1 MKVSVIGTG
10 YVGLVTGAGFSELG
24 VDVVCVDNNEAK
36 IAQLQNGE
44 CPIHE
49 EQLPELLE
57 RNAKIERLKFT
68 TDLDTAVKESNVVI
82 VCVNTPS
89 IDSDGSADL
98 TDVLKV
104 TEQIAKSVVD
114 TTVVVIKSTVPVGTG
129 QRVKELIMSINPSAD
144 IHVASNPEFLSE
156 GTSVH
161 DFMNPSRIV
170 IGVESDEAKEILR
183 ELFLP
188 FILQEVPILFSN
200 LETAEMIKYASNAF
214 LATKIT
220 FINEIADLCEL
231 TGVDVRG
238 VAYGIGLDKRIGKDH
253 LRAGPGYGGLC
264 FPKDTIAL
272 VQTAR
277 NAGSP
282 VRIVEQVVD
291 INNQRKIN
299 MAQRIQSALGG
310 SVSKKTVAVLG
321 LTFKPGTDDI
331 RDSPSIAIIQKL
343 QELGAKIHA
352 HDPLAISNAQA
363 VLENVDY
370 FDDIY
375 KATRGVDAIVIATAW
390 DEYRNLNFDRLI
402 SDQHSPV
409 VIDLHNIY
417 DAQELSAKNIRFV
430 GVGQGQK
437 LFDR

>member
-1 MKVSVIGTG
+1 MKISVIGTG

-24 VDVVCVDNNEAK
+24 VDVVCVDNNESK
-36 IAQLQNGE
+36 IAQLNAGE

-57 RNAKIERLKFT
+57 RNATIERLKFT
-68 TDLDTAVKESNVVI
+68 TDLKGAVGESQVVL
-82 VCVNTPS
+82 VCVNTPA
-89 IDSDGSADL
+89 IESDGSADL
-98 TDVLKV
+98 TDVLTV
-104 TEQIAKSVVD
+104 TEDIAKSVAQP
-114 TTVVVIKSTVPVGTG
+114 TVLVIKSTVPVGTG
-129 QRVKELIMSINPSAD
+129 QKVKELIKSLNPAAD

-170 IGVESDEAKEILR
+170 IGVDSEEARETLR
-183 ELFLP
+183 ELYLP
-188 FILQEVPILFSN
+188 FILQDVPVLFSN

-220 FINEIADLCEL
+220 FINEIADLCEM

-238 VAYGIGLDKRIGKDH
+238 VAHGIGLDKRIGYEH

-282 VRIVEQVVD
+282 VRIVEQVVE
-291 INNQRKIN
+291 INNQRKVN
-299 MAQRIQSALGG
+299 MALRAKRALGG
-310 SVSKKTVAVLG
+310 SVSNKTIAVLG
-321 LTFKPGTDDI
+321 LTFKPGTDDL

-343 QELGAKIHA
+343 QELGANIHA
-352 HDPLAISNAQA
+352 HDPLAIPHAEEI
-363 VLENVDY
+363 LDNVNFFEDVY
-370 FDDIY
+370 EAISG
-375 KATRGVDAIVIATAW
+375 ADAIVIATAW
-390 DEYRNLNFDRLI
+390 DAYKDLNFDQMRADG
-402 SDQHSPV
+402 SAPV
-409 VIDLHNIY
+409 VIDLHNLY
-417 DAQELSAKNIRFV
+417 DAQELRAKNIRFF
-430 GVGQGQK
+430 GIGQGQK
-437 LFDR
+437 

>member
-331 RDSPSIAIIQKL
+331 RDSPSIAIIQRL
-343 QELGAKIHA
+343 QELGAKVHA
-352 HDPLAISNAQA
+352 HDPLAISHART
-363 VLENVDY
+363 VLENVEY
-370 FDDIY
+370 YDDIY
-375 KATRGVDAIVIATAW
+375 EATRGVDAIVIATAW
-390 DEYRNLNFDRLI
+390 EEYRDLNFDRLLT
-402 SDQHSPV
+402 DERSPV
-409 VIDLHNIY
+409 VIDLHNLY
-417 DAQELSAKNIRFV
+417 DAQELSAKNIRFF
-430 GVGQGQK
+430 GIGQGQK
-437 LFDR
+437 SLDS

>member
-170 IGVESDEAKEILR
+170 IGAESDEAKEILR

-188 FILQEVPILFSN
+188 FVLQEVPILFSN

-231 TGVDVRG
+231 TGVDIRG
-238 VAYGIGLDKRIGKDH
+238 VAYGIGLDKRIGRDH

-299 MAQRIQSALGG
+299 MAQRVQSALGG
-310 SVSKKTVAVLG
+310 SVNKKTVAILG

-331 RDSPSIAIIQKL
+331 RDSPSIAIIQRL
-343 QELGAKIHA
+343 QELGAIIHA
-352 HDPLAISNAQA
+352 HDPLAMPHARA
-363 VLENVDY
+363 VLENVEY
-370 FDDIY
+370 FDDVY
-375 KATRGVDAIVIATAW
+375 KAISGVDAIVIATAW
-390 DEYRNLNFDRLI
+390 DDYKDLNFERIL
-402 SDQHSPV
+402 SDESIPV
-409 VIDLHNIY
+409 VVDLHNLY
-417 DAQELSAKNIRFV
+417 DAQEISSKNIRFV

>member
-24 VDVVCVDNNEAK
+24 VNVVCVDNNEEK
-36 IAQLQNGE
+36 ITQLQNGE

-129 QRVKELIMSINPSAD
+129 QKVKELIMSVNPSAD

-170 IGVESDEAKEILR
+170 IGVESDQAKEILR

-231 TGVDVRG
+231 TGVDIRG
-238 VAYGIGLDKRIGKDH
+238 VAYGIGLDKRIGRDH

-299 MAQRIQSALGG
+299 MAQRVQSALGG
-310 SVSKKTVAVLG
+310 SVNKKTVAILG

-331 RDSPSIAIIQKL
+331 RDSPSIAIIQRL
-343 QELGAKIHA
+343 QELGAIIHA
-352 HDPLAISNAQA
+352 HDPLAMPHARA
-363 VLENVDY
+363 VLENVEY
-370 FDDIY
+370 FDDVY
-375 KATRGVDAIVIATAW
+375 KAISGVDAIVIATAW
-390 DEYRNLNFDRLI
+390 DDYKDLNFERIL
-402 SDQHSPV
+402 SDESIPV
-409 VIDLHNIY
+409 VVDLHNLY
-417 DAQELSAKNIRFV
+417 DAQEISSKNIRFV

>member
-1 MKVSVIGTG
+1 MKISVIGTG

-24 VDVVCVDNNEAK
+24 VDVVCVDNNESK
-36 IAQLQNGE
+36 IAQLNAGE

-57 RNAKIERLKFT
+57 RNATIERLKFT
-68 TDLDTAVKESNVVI
+68 TDLKGAVRESQVVL
-82 VCVNTPS
+82 VCVNTPA
-89 IDSDGSADL
+89 IESDGSADL
-98 TDVLKV
+98 TDVLTV
-104 TEQIAKSVVD
+104 TEDIAKSVAQP
-114 TTVVVIKSTVPVGTG
+114 TVLVIKSTVPVGTG
-129 QRVKELIMSINPSAD
+129 QKVKELIESLNPAAD

-170 IGVESDEAKEILR
+170 IGVDSEEARETLR
-183 ELFLP
+183 ELYLP
-188 FILQEVPILFSN
+188 FILQDVPVLFSN

-220 FINEIADLCEL
+220 FINEIADLCEM

-238 VAYGIGLDKRIGKDH
+238 VAHGIGLDKRIGYEH

-282 VRIVEQVVD
+282 VRIVEQVVE
-291 INNQRKIN
+291 INNQRKVN
-299 MAQRIQSALGG
+299 MALRAKRALGG
-310 SVSKKTVAVLG
+310 SVSNKTIAVLG
-321 LTFKPGTDDI
+321 LTFKPGTDDL

-343 QELGAKIHA
+343 QELGANIHA
-352 HDPLAISNAQA
+352 HDPLAIPHAEEI
-363 VLENVDY
+363 LDNVNFFEDVY
-370 FDDIY
+370 EAISG
-375 KATRGVDAIVIATAW
+375 ADAIVIATAW
-390 DEYRNLNFDRLI
+390 DAYKDLNFDQMRADG
-402 SDQHSPV
+402 SAPV
-409 VIDLHNIY
+409 VIDLHNLY
-417 DAQELSAKNIRFV
+417 DAQELRAKNIRFF
-430 GVGQGQK
+430 GIGQGQK
-437 LFDR
+437 

>member
-24 VDVVCVDNNEAK
+24 VNVVCVDNNEEK
-36 IAQLQNGE
+36 ITQLQNGE

-68 TDLDTAVKESNVVI
+68 TDLDAAVKESNVVI

-170 IGVESDEAKEILR
+170 IGAESDEAKEILR

-231 TGVDVRG
+231 TGVDIRG
-238 VAYGIGLDKRIGKDH
+238 VAYGIGLDKRIGRDH

-299 MAQRIQSALGG
+299 MAQRVQSALGG
-310 SVSKKTVAVLG
+310 SVNKKTVAILG

-331 RDSPSIAIIQKL
+331 RDSPSIAIIQRL
-343 QELGAKIHA
+343 QELGAIIHA
-352 HDPLAISNAQA
+352 HDPLAMPHARA
-363 VLENVDY
+363 VLENVEY
-370 FDDIY
+370 FDDVY
-375 KATRGVDAIVIATAW
+375 KAISGVDAIVIATAW
-390 DEYRNLNFDRLI
+390 DDYKDLNFERIL
-402 SDQHSPV
+402 SDESIPV
-409 VIDLHNIY
+409 VVDLHNLY
-417 DAQELSAKNIRFV
+417 DAQEISSKNIRFV

>member
-1 MKVSVIGTG
+1 MKISVIGTG

-24 VDVVCVDNNEAK
+24 VDVVCVDNNESK
-36 IAQLQNGE
+36 IAQLNAGE

-57 RNAKIERLKFT
+57 RNATIERLKFT
-68 TDLDTAVKESNVVI
+68 TDLKGAVRESQVVL
-82 VCVNTPS
+82 VCVNTPA
-89 IDSDGSADL
+89 IESDGSADL
-98 TDVLKV
+98 TDVLTV
-104 TEQIAKSVVD
+104 TEDVAKSVAQP
-114 TTVVVIKSTVPVGTG
+114 TVLVIKSTVPVGTG
-129 QRVKELIMSINPSAD
+129 QKVKELIESLDPAAD

-170 IGVESDEAKEILR
+170 IGVDSEVARETLR
-183 ELFLP
+183 ELYLP
-188 FILQEVPILFSN
+188 FILQDVPVLFSN

-220 FINEIADLCEL
+220 FINEIADLCEM

-238 VAYGIGLDKRIGKDH
+238 VAYGIGLDKRIGYEH

-282 VRIVEQVVD
+282 VRIVEQVVE
-291 INNQRKIN
+291 INNQRKVN
-299 MAQRIQSALGG
+299 MALRAKRALGG
-310 SVSKKTVAVLG
+310 SVSNKTITVLG
-321 LTFKPGTDDI
+321 LTFKPGTDDL

-343 QELGAKIHA
+343 QELGANIHA
-352 HDPLAISNAQA
+352 HDPLAIPHAEEI
-363 VLENVDY
+363 LDNVNFFEDVY
-370 FDDIY
+370 EAISG
-375 KATRGVDAIVIATAW
+375 ADAIVIATAW
-390 DEYRNLNFDRLI
+390 DAYKDLNFDQMRADG
-402 SDQHSPV
+402 SAPV
-409 VIDLHNIY
+409 VIDLHNLY
-417 DAQELSAKNIRFV
+417 DAQELRAKNIRFF
-430 GVGQGQK
+430 GIGQGQK
-437 LFDR
+437 

>member
-1 MKVSVIGTG
+1 MKISVIGTG

-24 VDVVCVDNNEAK
+24 VDVVCVDNNESK
-36 IAQLQNGE
+36 IAQLNAGE

-57 RNAKIERLKFT
+57 RNATIERLKFT
-68 TDLDTAVKESNVVI
+68 TDLKGAVRESQVVL
-82 VCVNTPS
+82 VCVNTPA
-89 IDSDGSADL
+89 IESDGSADL
-98 TDVLKV
+98 TDVLTV
-104 TEQIAKSVVD
+104 TEDVAKSV
-114 TTVVVIKSTVPVGTG
+114 TQPTVLVIKSTVPVGTG
-129 QRVKELIMSINPSAD
+129 QIVKELIESLNPAAD

-170 IGVESDEAKEILR
+170 IGVDSEEARETLR
-183 ELFLP
+183 ELYLP
-188 FILQEVPILFSN
+188 FILQDVPVLFSN

-220 FINEIADLCEL
+220 FINEIADLCEM

-238 VAYGIGLDKRIGKDH
+238 VAHGIGLDKRIGYEH

-282 VRIVEQVVD
+282 VRIVEQVVE
-291 INNQRKIN
+291 INNQRKVN
-299 MAQRIQSALGG
+299 MALRAKRALGG
-310 SVSKKTVAVLG
+310 SVSNKTIAVLG
-321 LTFKPGTDDI
+321 LTFKPGTDDL

-343 QELGAKIHA
+343 QELGANIHA
-352 HDPLAISNAQA
+352 HDPLAIPHAEEI
-363 VLENVDY
+363 LDNVNFFEDVY
-370 FDDIY
+370 EAISG
-375 KATRGVDAIVIATAW
+375 ADAIVIATAW
-390 DEYRNLNFDRLI
+390 DAYKDLNFDQMRADG
-402 SDQHSPV
+402 SAPV
-409 VIDLHNIY
+409 VIDLHNLY
-417 DAQELSAKNIRFV
+417 DAQELRAKNIRFF
-430 GVGQGQK
+430 GIGQGQK
-437 LFDR
+437 

>member
-170 IGVESDEAKEILR
+170 IGAESDEAKEILR

-188 FILQEVPILFSN
+188 FVLQEVPILFSN

-231 TGVDVRG
+231 TGVDIRG
-238 VAYGIGLDKRIGKDH
+238 VAYGIGLDKRIGRDH

-299 MAQRIQSALGG
+299 MAQRVQSALGG
-310 SVSKKTVAVLG
+310 SVNKKTVAILG

-331 RDSPSIAIIQKL
+331 RDSPSIAIIQRL
-343 QELGAKIHA
+343 QELGAIIHA
-352 HDPLAISNAQA
+352 HDPLAMPHARA
-363 VLENVDY
+363 VLENVEY
-370 FDDIY
+370 FDDVY
-375 KATRGVDAIVIATAW
+375 KAISGVDAIVIATAW
-390 DEYRNLNFDRLI
+390 DDYKDLNFERIL
-402 SDQHSPV
+402 SDESIPV
-409 VIDLHNIY
+409 VVDLHNLY
-417 DAQELSAKNIRFV
+417 DAQEISLKNIRFV

-437 LFDR
+437 SFNR

>member
-1 MKVSVIGTG
+1 MKISVIGTG

-24 VDVVCVDNNEAK
+24 VDVVCVDNNQSK
-36 IAQLQNGE
+36 IDQLNQGN
-44 CPIHE
+44 CPIYE
-49 EQLPELLE
+49 SRLPELLE
-57 RNAKIERLKFT
+57 RNAKIERLKFS
-68 TDLDTAVKESNVVI
+68 TDLKTSVIESKVVMI
-82 VCVNTPS
+82 CVNTPS
-89 IDSDGSADL
+89 LDNDGSADL
-98 TDVLKV
+98 TDVLEV
-104 TEQIAKSVVD
+104 TKQIAQSIVD

-129 QRVKELIMSINPSAD
+129 LKLKKLIESVNPAAD

-183 ELFLP
+183 ELYLP
-188 FILQEVPILFSN
+188 FILQNVPIVDTN

-214 LATKIT
+214 LATKIS

-282 VRIVEQVVD
+282 VRIVEQVVE

-299 MAQRIQSALGG
+299 MALRVQSALGG
-310 SVSKKTVAVLG
+310 SVRDKIVTILG
-321 LTFKPGTDDI
+321 LAFKPGTDDI
-331 RDSPSIAIIQKL
+331 RDSPSIAIIRKL
-343 QELGAKIHA
+343 MELGAIVHA
-352 HDPLAISNAQA
+352 HDPLAKANAES
-363 VLENVDY
+363 VLENVIF
-370 FDDIY
+370 FDDVY
-375 KATRGVDAIVIATAW
+375 EAVRGADAVVFATAW
-390 DEYRNLNFDRLI
+390 DGYRKMDLDYLLTGLT
-402 SDQHSPV
+402 DPV
-409 VIDLHNIY
+409 VVDLHNLF
-417 DAQELSAKNIRFV
+417 DAQEISTKKIKFI
-430 GVGQGQK
+430 GIGQGQITSNS
-437 LFDR
+437 

>member
-1 MKVSVIGTG
+1 MKVAVIGTG

-24 VDVVCVDNNEAK
+24 VDVICVDNNQTK
-36 IAQLQNGE
+36 ITQLQNGE

-57 RNAKIERLKFT
+57 RNAGIERLQFT
-68 TDLDTAVKESNVVI
+68 TDLKTAVRESDVVI

-104 TEQIAKSVVD
+104 TEQVARLIVD

-129 QRVKELIMSINPSAD
+129 RKVKELIRSVNPSAD

-170 IGVESDEAKEILR
+170 IGVESDKAKEILR

-188 FILQEVPILFSN
+188 FILQEVPILYSN

-231 TGVDVRG
+231 TGVDIRG
-238 VAYGIGLDKRIGKDH
+238 VAYGIGLDKRIGRDH

-264 FPKDTIAL
+264 FPKDTVAL

-299 MAQRIQSALGG
+299 MAQRVQSALGG
-310 SVSKKTVAVLG
+310 SVNDKTVAVLG

-331 RDSPSIAIIQKL
+331 RDSPSIAIIQRL
-343 QELGAKIHA
+343 QELGATVHA
-352 HDPLAISNAQA
+352 HDPLAIPRAQA
-363 VLENVDY
+363 VLENVEY
-370 FDDIY
+370 FDDVRQ
-375 KATRGVDAIVIATAW
+375 ATRGADAIVIATAW
-390 DEYRNLNFDRLI
+390 NQYRNLNFEHILSDRRKTVI
-402 SDQHSPV
+402 
-409 VIDLHNIY
+409 IDLHNLY
-417 DAQELSAKNIRFV
+417 DAHELSAQGIRFV
-430 GVGQGQK
+430 GIGQGQQS
-437 LFDR
+437 FGR